1 MHKKKNQRSI
11 FRFLKN
17 FFKTLII
24 LILLVGS
31 MGVGAVVG
39 GGLFGLNLFTQ
50 YQKTTPE
57 LNLAKLD
64 NPTPSKI
71 YDTKG
76 NLIAEIGEEN
86 RKEVKIKDVPQDF
99 LNALIATEDSRFYEH
114 HGFDFIRTVKAA
126 LVNLKSGFG
135 SQGGSTLT
143 QQLIKL
149 TFLDPNEDS
158 LKRKTHEVTLAWEL
172 ENMFSKEEILEL
184 YVNKIYMGDGVY
196 GIQTASNHFFGKD
209 LKDLTVPQLA
219 LLAGIPNAPNDY
231 NPYDAPDLAK
241 QRRDIVLYRML
252 VTKNITQK
260 EYDKYV
266 ATPITEGLRP
276 SEEAR
281 KSTMNHV
288 PKEYQLYV
296 DQAIKEVKKNLKQ
309 DPFRDGLIIT
319 IALDEDL
326 QKFAN
331 DFTMTNKYINY
342 PNEEMLINFTIIE
355 NKTGRVIA
363 SGSGNRQTEIV
374 PDGFNYTTQ
383 AMKQAGSTMKPIL
396 SYAPALEYLN
406 MTKDSRIVD
415 EPYKYSDGTPVYN
428 WDMGYKG
435 SISMSQALASS
446 RNIPALKLLKQVG
459 FDKGYNFA
467 NKLGMNFTEDEYV
480 ESGPLGAVSNSNP
493 YKMASAYSAFA
504 RNGNYVEGHTVTKVT
519 DAFGKVLYT
528 EPQGTQV
535 MKEST
540 AKQITSMLQEVVD
553 KPYGTIYGQ
562 LDKKGNQVAV
572 KTGTSNYSSDEANSA
587 YNLVPDSWVVGY
599 TKDYTIAVWQGYDER
614 AKGLGYGTESQMAI
628 KAFEIILNQL
638 GVQNTK
644 FE

>member
-1 MHKKKNQRSI
+1 MDKKQHLAIRIFKNILKSI
-11 FRFLKN
+11 GIF
-17 FFKTLII
+17 I
-24 LILLVGS
+24 LVICAIGF
-31 MGVGAVVG
+31 GVGVG

-71 YDTKG
+71 YDSSG
-76 NLIAEIGEEN
+76 NLLAEIGEEN
-86 RKEVKIKDVPQDF
+86 REEVKIKDVPQDF
-99 LNALIATEDSRFYEH
+99 LNALISTEDSRFYEH
-114 HGFDFIRTVKAA
+114 HGFDYIRTVKAA

-172 ENMFSKEEILEL
+172 EDMFSKEEILEL

-219 LLAGIPNAPNDY
+219 LLAGIPNAPTDY
-231 NPYDAPDLAK
+231 NPYDAPELAK

-252 VTKNITQK
+252 ATENISQK
-260 EYDKYV
+260 EYDEYV
-266 ATPITEGLRP
+266 ATPVTEGLRP
-276 SEEAR
+276 AEEAR

-309 DPFRDGLIIT
+309 DPFRDGLVIT
-319 IALDEDL
+319 IALDKDL
-326 QKFAN
+326 QDFAN
-331 DFTMTNKYINY
+331 KFTMTNDYINY
-342 PNEEMLINFTIIE
+342 PNEEMMINFTVIQ
-355 NKTGRVIA
+355 NDTGRVIA

-383 AMKQAGSTMKPIL
+383 SMKQAGSTMKPIL
-396 SYAPALEYLN
+396 SYAPALEYLDV
-406 MTKDSRIVD
+406 TKDSKIVD
-415 EPYKYSDGTPVYN
+415 EPYKYADGTPVYN
-428 WDMGYKG
+428 WDMQYKG
-435 SISMSQALASS
+435 SISLSQALASS

-459 FDKGYNFA
+459 YDKGYGFA
-467 NKLGMNFTEDEYV
+467 NNLGMGFGKDEYV
-480 ESGPLGAVSNSNP
+480 ESGPLGSVSNSNP

-504 RNGNYVEGHTVTKVT
+504 RNGNYVEGHTVIKVT
-519 DAFGKVLYT
+519 DSFGKLLYS
-528 EPQGTQV
+528 EPQGKQV

-553 KPYGTIYGQ
+553 KEYGTIYKQ
-562 LDKKGNQVAV
+562 LDKKGNQVAI
-572 KTGTSNYSSDEANSA
+572 KTGTTNYSKNEANFG
-587 YNLVPDSWVVGY
+587 YNLVPDSWAVGY

-614 AKGLGYGTESQMAI
+614 AKGLGYGTESKLAVQ
-628 KAFEIILNQL
+628 AFEIILNQL
-638 GVQNTK
+638 GVENTK
-644 FE
+644 F

>member
-1 MHKKKNQRSI
+1 MDKKQHLAIRIFKNILKTIGI
-11 FRFLKN
+11 F
-17 FFKTLII
+17 I
-24 LILLVGS
+24 LVIFAIGF
-31 MGVGAVVG
+31 GVGVG

-71 YDTKG
+71 YDSSG
-76 NLIAEIGEEN
+76 NLLAEIGEEN
-86 RKEVKIKDVPQDF
+86 REEVKIKDVPQDF
-99 LNALIATEDSRFYEH
+99 LNALISTEDSRFYEH
-114 HGFDFIRTVKAA
+114 HGFDYIRTVKAA

-172 ENMFSKEEILEL
+172 EDMFSKEEILEL

-219 LLAGIPNAPNDY
+219 LLAGIPNAPTDY
-231 NPYDAPDLAK
+231 NPYDAPELAK

-252 VTKNITQK
+252 ATENISQK
-260 EYDKYV
+260 EYDEYV
-266 ATPITEGLRP
+266 ATPVTEGLRP
-276 SEEAR
+276 AEEAR

-309 DPFRDGLIIT
+309 DPFRDGLVIT
-319 IALDEDL
+319 IALDKDL
-326 QKFAN
+326 QDFAN
-331 DFTMTNKYINY
+331 KFTMTNDYINY
-342 PNEEMLINFTIIE
+342 PNEEMMINFTVIQ
-355 NKTGRVIA
+355 NDTGRVIA

-383 AMKQAGSTMKPIL
+383 SMKQAGSTMKPIL
-396 SYAPALEYLN
+396 SYAPALEYLDV
-406 MTKDSRIVD
+406 TKDSKIVD
-415 EPYKYSDGTPVYN
+415 EPYKYADGTPVYN
-428 WDMGYKG
+428 WDMQYKG
-435 SISMSQALASS
+435 SISLSQALASS

-459 FDKGYNFA
+459 YDKGYGFA
-467 NKLGMNFTEDEYV
+467 NNLGMGFSKDEYV
-480 ESGPLGAVSNSNP
+480 ESGPLGSVSNSNP

-504 RNGNYVEGHTVTKVT
+504 RNGNYVEGHTVIKVT
-519 DAFGKVLYT
+519 DSFGKLLYS
-528 EPQGTQV
+528 EPQGKQV

-553 KPYGTIYGQ
+553 KEYGTIYKQ
-562 LDKKGNQVAV
+562 LDKKGNQVAI
-572 KTGTSNYSSDEANSA
+572 KTGTTNYSKNEANFG
-587 YNLVPDSWVVGY
+587 YNLVPDSWAVGY

-614 AKGLGYGTESQMAI
+614 AKGLGYGTESKLAVQ
-628 KAFEIILNQL
+628 AFEIILNQL
-638 GVQNTK
+638 GVENTK
-644 FE
+644 F

>member
-1 MHKKKNQRSI
+1 MDKKQHLAIRIFKNILKSI
-11 FRFLKN
+11 GIF
-17 FFKTLII
+17 I
-24 LILLVGS
+24 LVIFAIGF
-31 MGVGAVVG
+31 GVGVG

-71 YDTKG
+71 YDSSG
-76 NLIAEIGEEN
+76 NLLAEIGEEN
-86 RKEVKIKDVPQDF
+86 REEVKIKDVPQDF
-99 LNALIATEDSRFYEH
+99 LNALISTEDSRFYEH
-114 HGFDFIRTVKAA
+114 HGFDYIRTVKAA

-172 ENMFSKEEILEL
+172 EDMFSKEEILEL

-219 LLAGIPNAPNDY
+219 LLAGIPNAPTDY
-231 NPYDAPDLAK
+231 NPYDAPELAK

-252 VTKNITQK
+252 ATENISQK
-260 EYDKYV
+260 EYDEYV
-266 ATPITEGLRP
+266 ATPVTEGLRP
-276 SEEAR
+276 AEEAR

-309 DPFRDGLIIT
+309 DPFRDGLVIT
-319 IALDEDL
+319 IALDKDL
-326 QKFAN
+326 QDFAN
-331 DFTMTNKYINY
+331 KFTMTNDYINY
-342 PNEEMLINFTIIE
+342 PNEEMMINFTVIQ
-355 NKTGRVIA
+355 NDTGRVIA

-383 AMKQAGSTMKPIL
+383 SMKQAGSTMKPIL
-396 SYAPALEYLN
+396 SYAPALEYLDV
-406 MTKDSRIVD
+406 TKDSKIVD

-428 WDMGYKG
+428 WDMQYKG
-435 SISMSQALASS
+435 SISLSQALASS

-459 FDKGYNFA
+459 YDKGYGFA
-467 NKLGMNFTEDEYV
+467 NNLGMGFSKDEYV
-480 ESGPLGAVSNSNP
+480 ESGPLGSVSNSNP

-504 RNGNYVEGHTVTKVT
+504 RNGNYVEGHTVIKVT
-519 DAFGKVLYT
+519 DSFGKLLYS
-528 EPQGTQV
+528 EPQGKQV

-553 KPYGTIYGQ
+553 KEYGTIYKQ
-562 LDKKGNQVAV
+562 LDKKGNQVAI
-572 KTGTSNYSSDEANSA
+572 KTGTTNYSKNEANFG
-587 YNLVPDSWVVGY
+587 YNLVPDSWAVGY
-599 TKDYTIAVWQGYDER
+599 TKDYTIAVWQGYNER
-614 AKGLGYGTESQMAI
+614 TKGLGYGTESKLAVQG
-628 KAFEIILNQL
+628 FEIILNQL
-638 GVQNTK
+638 GVKDTK
-644 FE
+644 F

>member
-1 MHKKKNQRSI
+1 MDKKQHLAIRIFKNILKSI
-11 FRFLKN
+11 GIF
-17 FFKTLII
+17 I
-24 LILLVGS
+24 LVICAIGF
-31 MGVGAVVG
+31 GVGVG

-71 YDTKG
+71 YDSSG
-76 NLIAEIGEEN
+76 NLLAEIGEEN
-86 RKEVKIKDVPQDF
+86 REEVKIKDVPQDF
-99 LNALIATEDSRFYEH
+99 LNALISTEDSRFYEH
-114 HGFDFIRTVKAA
+114 HGFDYIRTVKAA

-172 ENMFSKEEILEL
+172 EDMFSKEEILEL

-219 LLAGIPNAPNDY
+219 LLAGIPNAPTDY
-231 NPYDAPDLAK
+231 NPYDAPELAK

-252 VTKNITQK
+252 ATENISQK
-260 EYDKYV
+260 EYDEYV

-276 SEEAR
+276 AEEAR

-309 DPFRDGLIIT
+309 DPFRDGLVIT
-319 IALDEDL
+319 IALDKDL
-326 QKFAN
+326 QDFAN
-331 DFTMTNKYINY
+331 KFTMTNDYINY
-342 PNEEMLINFTIIE
+342 PNEEMMINFTVIQ
-355 NKTGRVIA
+355 NDTGRVIA

-383 AMKQAGSTMKPIL
+383 SMKQAGSTMKPIL
-396 SYAPALEYLN
+396 SYAPALEYLDV
-406 MTKDSRIVD
+406 TKDSKIVD

-428 WDMGYKG
+428 WDMQYKG
-435 SISMSQALASS
+435 SISLSQALASS

-459 FDKGYNFA
+459 YDKGYGFA
-467 NKLGMNFTEDEYV
+467 NSLGMGFSKDEYV
-480 ESGPLGAVSNSNP
+480 ESGPLGSVSNSNP

-504 RNGNYVEGHTVTKVT
+504 RNGNYVEGHTVIKVT
-519 DAFGKVLYT
+519 DSFGKLLYS
-528 EPQGTQV
+528 EPQGKQV

-553 KPYGTIYGQ
+553 KEYGTIYKQ
-562 LDKKGNQVAV
+562 LDKKGNQVAI
-572 KTGTSNYSSDEANSA
+572 KTGTTNYSKNEANFG
-587 YNLVPDSWVVGY
+587 YNLVPDSWAVGY
-599 TKDYTIAVWQGYDER
+599 TKDYTIAVWQGYNER
-614 AKGLGYGTESQMAI
+614 TKGLGYGTESKLAVQG
-628 KAFEIILNQL
+628 FEIILNQL
-638 GVQNTK
+638 GVKDTK
-644 FE
+644 F

>member
-1 MHKKKNQRSI
+1 MDKKQHLAIRIFKNILKTIGIFILVIFSI
-11 FRFLKN
+11 GF
-17 FFKTLII
+17 
-24 LILLVGS
+24 
-31 MGVGAVVG
+31 GVGVG

-71 YDTKG
+71 YDSSG
-76 NLIAEIGEEN
+76 NLLAEIGEEN
-86 RKEVKIKDVPQDF
+86 REEVKIKDVPQDF
-99 LNALIATEDSRFYEH
+99 LNALISTEDSRFYEH
-114 HGFDFIRTVKAA
+114 HGFDYIRTVKAA

-172 ENMFSKEEILEL
+172 EDMFSKEEILEL

-219 LLAGIPNAPNDY
+219 LLAGIPNAPTDY

-252 VTKNITQK
+252 ATENITQK
-260 EYDKYV
+260 EYDEYV

-276 SEEAR
+276 AEEAR

-319 IALDEDL
+319 IALDKDM
-326 QKFAN
+326 QDFAN
-331 DFTMTNKYINY
+331 KFTMTNDYINY
-342 PNEEMLINFTIIE
+342 PNEEMMINFTVIQ
-355 NKTGRVIA
+355 NDTGRVIA

-383 AMKQAGSTMKPIL
+383 SMKQAGSTMKPIL
-396 SYAPALEYLN
+396 SYAPALEYLDV
-406 MTKDSRIVD
+406 TKDSKIVD
-415 EPYKYSDGTPVYN
+415 EPYKYADGTPVYN
-428 WDMGYKG
+428 WDMQYKG
-435 SISMSQALASS
+435 SISLSQALASS

-459 FDKGYNFA
+459 FDKGYGFA
-467 NKLGMNFTEDEYV
+467 NNLGMDFKKDEYV

-504 RNGNYVEGHTVTKVT
+504 RNGNYVEGHTVIKVT
-519 DAFGKVLYT
+519 DSFGKLLYS
-528 EPQGTQV
+528 EPQGKQV

-553 KPYGTIYGQ
+553 KEYGTIYKQ
-562 LDKKGNQVAV
+562 LDKKGNQVAI
-572 KTGTSNYSSDEANSA
+572 KTGTTNYSKNEANFG
-587 YNLVPDSWVVGY
+587 YNLVPDSWAVGY
-599 TKDYTIAVWQGYDER
+599 TKDYTIAVWQGYNER
-614 AKGLGYGTESQMAI
+614 TKGLGYGTESKLAVQG
-628 KAFEIILNQL
+628 FEIILNQL
-638 GVQNTK
+638 GVKDTK
-644 FE
+644 F

>member
-1 MHKKKNQRSI
+1 MDKKQHLAIRIFKNILKTIGI
-11 FRFLKN
+11 F
-17 FFKTLII
+17 I
-24 LILLVGS
+24 LVIFAIGF
-31 MGVGAVVG
+31 GVGVG

-71 YDTKG
+71 YDSSG
-76 NLIAEIGEEN
+76 NLLAEIGEEN
-86 RKEVKIKDVPQDF
+86 REEVKIKDVPQDF
-99 LNALIATEDSRFYEH
+99 LNALISTEDSRFYEH
-114 HGFDFIRTVKAA
+114 HGFDYIRTVKAA

-172 ENMFSKEEILEL
+172 EDMFSKEEILEL

-219 LLAGIPNAPNDY
+219 LLAGIPNAPTDY

-252 VTKNITQK
+252 ATENITQK
-260 EYDKYV
+260 EYDEYV

-276 SEEAR
+276 AEEAR

-309 DPFRDGLIIT
+309 DPFRDGLVIT
-319 IALDEDL
+319 IALDKDL
-326 QKFAN
+326 QDFAN
-331 DFTMTNKYINY
+331 KFTMTNDYINY
-342 PNEEMLINFTIIE
+342 PNEEMMINFTVIQ
-355 NKTGRVIA
+355 NDTGRVIA
-363 SGSGNRQTEIV
+363 SGSGNRQTKIV

-383 AMKQAGSTMKPIL
+383 SMKQAGSTMKPIL
-396 SYAPALEYLN
+396 SYAPALEYLDV
-406 MTKDSRIVD
+406 TKDSKIVD

-428 WDMGYKG
+428 WDMQYKG
-435 SISMSQALASS
+435 SISLSQALASS

-459 FDKGYNFA
+459 YDKGYGFA
-467 NKLGMNFTEDEYV
+467 NSLGMGFSKDEYV
-480 ESGPLGAVSNSNP
+480 ESGPLGSVSNSNP

-504 RNGNYVEGHTVTKVT
+504 RNGNYVEGHTVIKVT
-519 DAFGKVLYT
+519 DSFGKLLYS
-528 EPQGTQV
+528 EPQGKQV

-553 KPYGTIYGQ
+553 KEYGTIYNQ
-562 LDKKGNQVAV
+562 LDKKGNQVAI
-572 KTGTSNYSSDEANSA
+572 KTGTTNYSKNEANFG
-587 YNLVPDSWVVGY
+587 YNLVPDSWAVGY
-599 TKDYTIAVWQGYDER
+599 TKDYTIAVWQGYNER
-614 AKGLGYGTESQMAI
+614 TKGLGYGTESKLAVQG
-628 KAFEIILNQL
+628 FEIILNQL
-638 GVQNTK
+638 GVKDTK
-644 FE
+644 F

>member
-1 MHKKKNQRSI
+1 MDKKQHLAIRIFKNILKSI
-11 FRFLKN
+11 GIF
-17 FFKTLII
+17 I
-24 LILLVGS
+24 LVIFAIGF
-31 MGVGAVVG
+31 GVGVG

-71 YDTKG
+71 YDSSG
-76 NLIAEIGEEN
+76 NLLAEIGEEN
-86 RKEVKIKDVPQDF
+86 REEVKIKDVPQDF
-99 LNALIATEDSRFYEH
+99 LNALISTEDSRFYEH
-114 HGFDFIRTVKAA
+114 HGFDYIRTVKAA

-172 ENMFSKEEILEL
+172 EDMFSKEEILEL

-219 LLAGIPNAPNDY
+219 LLAGIPNAPTDY
-231 NPYDAPDLAK
+231 NPYDAPELAK

-252 VTKNITQK
+252 ATENISQK
-260 EYDKYV
+260 EYDEYV

-276 SEEAR
+276 AEEAR

-309 DPFRDGLIIT
+309 DPFRDGLVIT
-319 IALDEDL
+319 IALDKDL
-326 QKFAN
+326 QDFAN
-331 DFTMTNKYINY
+331 KFTMTNDYINY
-342 PNEEMLINFTIIE
+342 PNEEMMINFTVIQ
-355 NKTGRVIA
+355 NDTGRVIA

-383 AMKQAGSTMKPIL
+383 SMKQAGSTMKPIL
-396 SYAPALEYLN
+396 SYAPALEYLDV
-406 MTKDSRIVD
+406 TKDSKIVD

-428 WDMGYKG
+428 WDMQYKG
-435 SISMSQALASS
+435 SISLSQALASS

-459 FDKGYNFA
+459 YDKGYGFA
-467 NKLGMNFTEDEYV
+467 NNLGMGFSKDEYV
-480 ESGPLGAVSNSNP
+480 ESGPLGSVSNSNP

-504 RNGNYVEGHTVTKVT
+504 RNGNYVEGHTVIKVT
-519 DAFGKVLYT
+519 DSFGKLLYS
-528 EPQGTQV
+528 EPQGKQV

-553 KPYGTIYGQ
+553 KEYGTIYNQ
-562 LDKKGNQVAV
+562 LDKKGNQVAI
-572 KTGTSNYSSDEANSA
+572 KTGTTNYSKNEANFG
-587 YNLVPDSWVVGY
+587 YNLVPDSWAVGY
-599 TKDYTIAVWQGYDER
+599 TKDYTIAVWQGYNER
-614 AKGLGYGTESQMAI
+614 TKGLGYGTESKLAVQG
-628 KAFEIILNQL
+628 FEIILNQL
-638 GVQNTK
+638 GVKDTK
-644 FE
+644 F

>member
-1 MHKKKNQRSI
+1 MDKKQHLAIRIFKNILKSI
-11 FRFLKN
+11 GIF
-17 FFKTLII
+17 I
-24 LILLVGS
+24 LVIFAIGF
-31 MGVGAVVG
+31 GVGVG

-71 YDTKG
+71 YDSSG
-76 NLIAEIGEEN
+76 NLLAEIGEEN
-86 RKEVKIKDVPQDF
+86 REEVKIKDVPQDF
-99 LNALIATEDSRFYEH
+99 LNALISTEDSRFYEH
-114 HGFDFIRTVKAA
+114 HGFDYIRTVKAA

-172 ENMFSKEEILEL
+172 EDMFSKEEILEL

-219 LLAGIPNAPNDY
+219 LLAGIPNAPTDY
-231 NPYDAPDLAK
+231 NPYDAPELAK

-252 VTKNITQK
+252 ATENISQK
-260 EYDKYV
+260 EYDEYV

-276 SEEAR
+276 AEEAR

-309 DPFRDGLIIT
+309 DPFRDGLVIT
-319 IALDEDL
+319 IALDKDL
-326 QKFAN
+326 QDFAN
-331 DFTMTNKYINY
+331 KFTMTNDYINY
-342 PNEEMLINFTIIE
+342 PNEDMMINFTVIQ
-355 NKTGRVIA
+355 NDTGRVIA
-363 SGSGNRQTEIV
+363 SGSGNRKTEIV

-383 AMKQAGSTMKPIL
+383 AQKQAGSTMKPIL
-396 SYAPALEYLN
+396 SYAPALEYLDV
-406 MTKDSRIVD
+406 TKDSKIVD

-428 WDMGYKG
+428 WDMQYKG
-435 SISMSQALASS
+435 SISLSQALASS

-459 FDKGYNFA
+459 YDKGYGFA
-467 NKLGMNFTEDEYV
+467 NKLGMGFSKDEYV
-480 ESGPLGAVSNSNP
+480 ESGPLGSVSNSNP

-504 RNGNYVEGHTVTKVT
+504 RNGNYVEGHTVIKVT
-519 DAFGKVLYT
+519 DSFGKLLYS
-528 EPQGTQV
+528 EPQGKQV

-553 KPYGTIYGQ
+553 KEYGTIYNQ
-562 LDKKGNQVAV
+562 LDKKGNQVAI
-572 KTGTSNYSSDEANSA
+572 KTGTTNYSKNEANFG
-587 YNLVPDSWVVGY
+587 YNLVPDSWAVGY
-599 TKDYTIAVWQGYDER
+599 TKDYTIAVWQGYNER
-614 AKGLGYGTESQMAI
+614 TKGLGYGTESKLAVQG
-628 KAFEIILNQL
+628 FEIILNQL
-638 GVQNTK
+638 GVKDTK
-644 FE
+644 F

>member
-1 MHKKKNQRSI
+1 MDKKQHLAIRIFKNILKSI
-11 FRFLKN
+11 GIF
-17 FFKTLII
+17 I
-24 LILLVGS
+24 LVIFAVGF
-31 MGVGAVVG
+31 GVGVG

-71 YDTKG
+71 YDSSG
-76 NLIAEIGEEN
+76 NLLAEIGEEN
-86 RKEVKIKDVPQDF
+86 REEVKIKDVPQDF
-99 LNALIATEDSRFYEH
+99 LNALISTEDSRFYEH
-114 HGFDFIRTVKAA
+114 HGFDYIRTVKAA

-172 ENMFSKEEILEL
+172 EDMFSKEEILEL

-219 LLAGIPNAPNDY
+219 LLAGIPNAPTDY
-231 NPYDAPDLAK
+231 NPYDAPELAK

-252 VTKNITQK
+252 ATENISQK
-260 EYDKYV
+260 EYDEYV

-276 SEEAR
+276 AEEAR

-309 DPFRDGLIIT
+309 DPFRDGLVIT
-319 IALDEDL
+319 IALDKDL
-326 QKFAN
+326 QDFAN
-331 DFTMTNKYINY
+331 KFTMTNEYINY
-342 PNEEMLINFTIIE
+342 PNEEMMINFTVIQ
-355 NKTGRVIA
+355 NDTGRVIA

-383 AMKQAGSTMKPIL
+383 SMKQAGSTMKPIL
-396 SYAPALEYLN
+396 SYAPALEYLDV
-406 MTKDSRIVD
+406 TKDSKIVD

-428 WDMGYKG
+428 WDMQYKG
-435 SISMSQALASS
+435 SISLSQALASS

-459 FDKGYNFA
+459 YDKGYGFA
-467 NKLGMNFTEDEYV
+467 NSLGMGFSKDEYV
-480 ESGPLGAVSNSNP
+480 ESGPLGSVSNSNP

-504 RNGNYVEGHTVTKVT
+504 RNGNYVEGHTVIKVT
-519 DAFGKVLYT
+519 DSFGKLLYS
-528 EPQGTQV
+528 EPQGKQV

-553 KPYGTIYGQ
+553 KEYGTIYNQ
-562 LDKKGNQVAV
+562 LDKKGNQVAI
-572 KTGTSNYSSDEANSA
+572 KTGTTNYSKNEANFG
-587 YNLVPDSWVVGY
+587 YNLVPDSWAVGY
-599 TKDYTIAVWQGYDER
+599 TKDYTIAVWQGYNER
-614 AKGLGYGTESQMAI
+614 TKGLGYGTESKLAVQG
-628 KAFEIILNQL
+628 FEIILNQL
-638 GVQNTK
+638 GVKDTK
-644 FE
+644 F

>member
-1 MHKKKNQRSI
+1 MDKKQHLAIRIFKNILKSI
-11 FRFLKN
+11 GIF
-17 FFKTLII
+17 I
-24 LILLVGS
+24 LVIFAIGF
-31 MGVGAVVG
+31 GVGVG

-71 YDTKG
+71 YDSSG
-76 NLIAEIGEEN
+76 NLLAEIGEEN
-86 RKEVKIKDVPQDF
+86 REEVKIKDVPQDF
-99 LNALIATEDSRFYEH
+99 LNALISTEDSRFYEH
-114 HGFDFIRTVKAA
+114 HGFDYIRTVKAA

-172 ENMFSKEEILEL
+172 EDMFSKEEILEL

-219 LLAGIPNAPNDY
+219 LLAGIPNAPTDY
-231 NPYDAPDLAK
+231 NPYDAPELAK

-252 VTKNITQK
+252 ATENISQK
-260 EYDKYV
+260 EYDEYV

-276 SEEAR
+276 AEEAR

-309 DPFRDGLIIT
+309 DPFRDGLVIT
-319 IALDEDL
+319 IALDKDL
-326 QKFAN
+326 QDFAN
-331 DFTMTNKYINY
+331 KFTMTNDYINY
-342 PNEEMLINFTIIE
+342 PNEEMMINFTVIQ
-355 NKTGRVIA
+355 NDTGRVIA

-383 AMKQAGSTMKPIL
+383 SMKQAGSTMKPIL
-396 SYAPALEYLN
+396 SYAPALEYLDV
-406 MTKDSRIVD
+406 TKDSKIVD

-428 WDMGYKG
+428 WDMQYKG
-435 SISMSQALASS
+435 SISLSQALASS

-459 FDKGYNFA
+459 YDKGYGFA
-467 NKLGMNFTEDEYV
+467 NSLGMGFSKDEYV
-480 ESGPLGAVSNSNP
+480 ESGPLGSVSNSNP

-504 RNGNYVEGHTVTKVT
+504 RNGNYVEGHTVIKVT
-519 DAFGKVLYT
+519 DSFGKLLYS
-528 EPQGTQV
+528 EPQGKQV

-553 KPYGTIYGQ
+553 KEYGTIYNQ
-562 LDKKGNQVAV
+562 LDKKGNQVAI
-572 KTGTSNYSSDEANSA
+572 KTGTTNYSKNEANFG
-587 YNLVPDSWVVGY
+587 YNLVPDSWAVGY
-599 TKDYTIAVWQGYDER
+599 TKDYTIAVWQGYNER
-614 AKGLGYGTESQMAI
+614 TKGLGYGTESKLAVQG
-628 KAFEIILNQL
+628 FEIILNQL
-638 GVQNTK
+638 GVKDTK
-644 FE
+644 F

>member
-1 MHKKKNQRSI
+1 MDKKQHLAIRIFKNILKSI
-11 FRFLKN
+11 GIF
-17 FFKTLII
+17 I
-24 LILLVGS
+24 LVIFAIGF
-31 MGVGAVVG
+31 GVGVG

-71 YDTKG
+71 YDSSG
-76 NLIAEIGEEN
+76 NLLAEIGEEN
-86 RKEVKIKDVPQDF
+86 REEVKIKDVPQDF
-99 LNALIATEDSRFYEH
+99 LNALISTEDSRFYEH
-114 HGFDFIRTVKAA
+114 HGFDYIRTVKAA

-172 ENMFSKEEILEL
+172 EDMFSKEEILEL

-219 LLAGIPNAPNDY
+219 LLAGIPNAPTDY
-231 NPYDAPDLAK
+231 NPYDAPELAK

-252 VTKNITQK
+252 ATENISQK
-260 EYDKYV
+260 EYDEYV

-276 SEEAR
+276 AEEAR

-309 DPFRDGLIIT
+309 DPFRDGLVIT
-319 IALDEDL
+319 IALDKDL
-326 QKFAN
+326 QDFAN
-331 DFTMTNKYINY
+331 KFTMTNDYINY
-342 PNEEMLINFTIIE
+342 PNEEMMINFTVIQ
-355 NKTGRVIA
+355 NDTGRVIA
-363 SGSGNRQTEIV
+363 SGSGNRQTKIV

-383 AMKQAGSTMKPIL
+383 SMKQAGSTMKPIL
-396 SYAPALEYLN
+396 SYAPALEYLDV
-406 MTKDSRIVD
+406 TKDSKIVD

-428 WDMGYKG
+428 WDMQYKG
-435 SISMSQALASS
+435 SISLSQALASS

-459 FDKGYNFA
+459 YDKGYGFA
-467 NKLGMNFTEDEYV
+467 NSLGMGFSKDEYV
-480 ESGPLGAVSNSNP
+480 ESGPLGSVSNSNP

-504 RNGNYVEGHTVTKVT
+504 RNGNYVEGHTVIKVT
-519 DAFGKVLYT
+519 DSFGKLLYS
-528 EPQGTQV
+528 EPQGKQV

-553 KPYGTIYGQ
+553 KEYGTIYNQ
-562 LDKKGNQVAV
+562 LDKKGNQVAI
-572 KTGTSNYSSDEANSA
+572 KTGTTNYSKNEANFG
-587 YNLVPDSWVVGY
+587 YNLVPDSWAVGY
-599 TKDYTIAVWQGYDER
+599 TKDYTIAVWQGYNER
-614 AKGLGYGTESQMAI
+614 TKGLGYGTESKLAVQG
-628 KAFEIILNQL
+628 FEIILNQL
-638 GVQNTK
+638 GVKDTK
-644 FE
+644 F

>member
-1 MHKKKNQRSI
+1 MDKKQHLAIRIFKNILKSI
-11 FRFLKN
+11 GIF
-17 FFKTLII
+17 I
-24 LILLVGS
+24 LVICAIGF
-31 MGVGAVVG
+31 GVGVG

-71 YDTKG
+71 YDSSG
-76 NLIAEIGEEN
+76 NLLAEIGEEN
-86 RKEVKIKDVPQDF
+86 REEVKIKDVPQDF
-99 LNALIATEDSRFYEH
+99 LNALISTEDSRFYEH
-114 HGFDFIRTVKAA
+114 HGFDYIRTVKAA

-172 ENMFSKEEILEL
+172 EDMFSKEEILEL

-219 LLAGIPNAPNDY
+219 LLAGIPNAPTDY
-231 NPYDAPDLAK
+231 NPYDAPELAK

-252 VTKNITQK
+252 ATENISQK
-260 EYDKYV
+260 EYDEYV
-266 ATPITEGLRP
+266 ATPVTEGLRP
-276 SEEAR
+276 AEEAR

-309 DPFRDGLIIT
+309 DPFRDGLVIT
-319 IALDEDL
+319 IALDKDL
-326 QKFAN
+326 QDFAN
-331 DFTMTNKYINY
+331 KFTMTNDYINY
-342 PNEEMLINFTIIE
+342 PNEEMMINFTVIQ
-355 NKTGRVIA
+355 NDTGRVIA

-383 AMKQAGSTMKPIL
+383 SMKQAGSTMKPIL
-396 SYAPALEYLN
+396 SYAPALEYLDV
-406 MTKDSRIVD
+406 TKDSKIVD
-415 EPYKYSDGTPVYN
+415 EPYKYADGTPVYN
-428 WDMGYKG
+428 WDMQYKG
-435 SISMSQALASS
+435 SISLSQALASS

-459 FDKGYNFA
+459 YDKGYGFA
-467 NKLGMNFTEDEYV
+467 NNLGMGFSKDEYV
-480 ESGPLGAVSNSNP
+480 ESGPLGSVSNSNP

-504 RNGNYVEGHTVTKVT
+504 RNGNYVEGHTVIKVT
-519 DAFGKVLYT
+519 DSFGKLLYS
-528 EPQGTQV
+528 EPQGKQV

-553 KPYGTIYGQ
+553 KEYGTIYKQ
-562 LDKKGNQVAV
+562 LDKKGNQVAI
-572 KTGTSNYSSDEANSA
+572 KTGTTNYSKNEANFG
-587 YNLVPDSWVVGY
+587 YNLVPDSWAVGY

-614 AKGLGYGTESQMAI
+614 AKGLGYGTESKLAVQ
-628 KAFEIILNQL
+628 AFEIILNQL
-638 GVQNTK
+638 GVENTK
-644 FE
+644 F

>member
-1 MHKKKNQRSI
+1 MDKKQHLAIRIFKNILKSI
-11 FRFLKN
+11 GIF
-17 FFKTLII
+17 I
-24 LILLVGS
+24 LVIFAIGF
-31 MGVGAVVG
+31 GVGVG

-71 YDTKG
+71 YDSSG
-76 NLIAEIGEEN
+76 NLLAEIGEEN
-86 RKEVKIKDVPQDF
+86 REEVKIKDVPQDF
-99 LNALIATEDSRFYEH
+99 LNALISTEDSRFYEH
-114 HGFDFIRTVKAA
+114 HGFDYIRTVKAA

-172 ENMFSKEEILEL
+172 EDMFSKEEILEL

-219 LLAGIPNAPNDY
+219 LLAGIPNAPTDY
-231 NPYDAPDLAK
+231 NPYDAPELAK

-252 VTKNITQK
+252 ATENISQK
-260 EYDKYV
+260 EYDEYV
-266 ATPITEGLRP
+266 ATPVTEGLRP
-276 SEEAR
+276 AEEAR

-309 DPFRDGLIIT
+309 DPFRDGLVIT
-319 IALDEDL
+319 IALDKDL
-326 QKFAN
+326 QDFAN
-331 DFTMTNKYINY
+331 KFTMTNEYINY
-342 PNEEMLINFTIIE
+342 PNEDMMINFTVIQ
-355 NKTGRVIA
+355 NDTGRVIA
-363 SGSGNRQTEIV
+363 SGSGNRQTKIV

-383 AMKQAGSTMKPIL
+383 AQKQAGSTMKPIL
-396 SYAPALEYLN
+396 SYAPALEYLDV
-406 MTKDSRIVD
+406 TKDSKIVD

-428 WDMGYKG
+428 WDMQYKG
-435 SISMSQALASS
+435 SISLSQALASS

-459 FDKGYNFA
+459 YDKGYGFA
-467 NKLGMNFTEDEYV
+467 NSLGMGFSKDEYV
-480 ESGPLGAVSNSNP
+480 ESGPLGSVSNSNP

-504 RNGNYVEGHTVTKVT
+504 RNGNYVEGHTVIKVT
-519 DAFGKVLYT
+519 DSFGKLLYS
-528 EPQGTQV
+528 EPQGKQV

-553 KPYGTIYGQ
+553 KEYGTIYNQ
-562 LDKKGNQVAV
+562 LDKKGNQVAI
-572 KTGTSNYSSDEANSA
+572 KTGTTNYSKNEANFG
-587 YNLVPDSWVVGY
+587 YNLVPDSWAVGY
-599 TKDYTIAVWQGYDER
+599 TKDYTIAVWQGYNER
-614 AKGLGYGTESQMAI
+614 TKGLGYGTESKLAVQG
-628 KAFEIILNQL
+628 FEIILNQL
-638 GVQNTK
+638 GVKDTK
-644 FE
+644 F

>member
-1 MHKKKNQRSI
+1 MDKKQHLAIRIFKNILKSI
-11 FRFLKN
+11 GIF
-17 FFKTLII
+17 I
-24 LILLVGS
+24 LVIFAVGF
-31 MGVGAVVG
+31 GVGVG

-71 YDTKG
+71 YDSSG
-76 NLIAEIGEEN
+76 NLLAEIGEEN
-86 RKEVKIKDVPQDF
+86 REEVKIKDVPQDF
-99 LNALIATEDSRFYEH
+99 LNALISTEDSRFYEH
-114 HGFDFIRTVKAA
+114 HGFDYIRTVKAA

-172 ENMFSKEEILEL
+172 EDMFSKEEILEL

-219 LLAGIPNAPNDY
+219 LLAGIPNAPTDY
-231 NPYDAPDLAK
+231 NPYDAPELAK

-252 VTKNITQK
+252 ATENISQK
-260 EYDKYV
+260 EYDEYV

-276 SEEAR
+276 AEEAR

-309 DPFRDGLIIT
+309 DPFRDGLVIT
-319 IALDEDL
+319 IALDKDL
-326 QKFAN
+326 QDFAN
-331 DFTMTNKYINY
+331 KFTMTNDYINY
-342 PNEEMLINFTIIE
+342 PNEEMMINFTVIQ
-355 NKTGRVIA
+355 NDTGRVIA

-383 AMKQAGSTMKPIL
+383 SMKQAGSTMKPIL
-396 SYAPALEYLN
+396 SYAPALEYLDV
-406 MTKDSRIVD
+406 TKDSKIVD

-428 WDMGYKG
+428 WDMQYKG
-435 SISMSQALASS
+435 SISLSQALASS

-459 FDKGYNFA
+459 YDKGYGFA
-467 NKLGMNFTEDEYV
+467 NSLGMGFSKDEYV
-480 ESGPLGAVSNSNP
+480 ESGPLGSVSNSNP

-504 RNGNYVEGHTVTKVT
+504 RNGNYVEGHTVIKVT
-519 DAFGKVLYT
+519 DSFGKLLYS
-528 EPQGTQV
+528 EPQGKQV

-553 KPYGTIYGQ
+553 KEYGTIYNQ
-562 LDKKGNQVAV
+562 LDKKGNQVAI
-572 KTGTSNYSSDEANSA
+572 KTGTTNYSKNEANFG
-587 YNLVPDSWVVGY
+587 YNLVPDSWAVGY
-599 TKDYTIAVWQGYDER
+599 TKDYTIAVWQGYNER
-614 AKGLGYGTESQMAI
+614 TKGLGYGTESKLAVQG
-628 KAFEIILNQL
+628 FEIILNQL
-638 GVQNTK
+638 GVKDTK
-644 FE
+644 F

>member
-1 MHKKKNQRSI
+1 MDKKQHLAIRIFKNILKTIGI
-11 FRFLKN
+11 F
-17 FFKTLII
+17 I
-24 LILLVGS
+24 LVIFAIGF
-31 MGVGAVVG
+31 GVGVG

-71 YDTKG
+71 YDSSG
-76 NLIAEIGEEN
+76 NLLAEIGEEN
-86 RKEVKIKDVPQDF
+86 REEVKIKDVPQDF
-99 LNALIATEDSRFYEH
+99 LNALISTEDSRFYEH
-114 HGFDFIRTVKAA
+114 HGFDYIRTVKAA

-172 ENMFSKEEILEL
+172 EDMFSKEEILEL

-219 LLAGIPNAPNDY
+219 LLAGIPNAPTDY
-231 NPYDAPDLAK
+231 NPYDAPELAK

-252 VTKNITQK
+252 ATENISQK
-260 EYDKYV
+260 EYDEYV

-276 SEEAR
+276 AEEAR

-309 DPFRDGLIIT
+309 DPFRDGLVIT
-319 IALDEDL
+319 IALDKDL
-326 QKFAN
+326 QDFAN
-331 DFTMTNKYINY
+331 KFTMTNDYINY
-342 PNEEMLINFTIIE
+342 PNEEMMINFTVIQ
-355 NKTGRVIA
+355 NDTGRVIA

-383 AMKQAGSTMKPIL
+383 SMKQAGSTMKPIL
-396 SYAPALEYLN
+396 SYAPALEYLDV
-406 MTKDSRIVD
+406 TKDSKIVD

-428 WDMGYKG
+428 WDMQYKG
-435 SISMSQALASS
+435 SISLSQALASS

-459 FDKGYNFA
+459 YDKGYGFA
-467 NKLGMNFTEDEYV
+467 NSLGMGFSKDEYV
-480 ESGPLGAVSNSNP
+480 ESGPLGSVSNSNP

-504 RNGNYVEGHTVTKVT
+504 RNGNYVEGHTVIKVT
-519 DAFGKVLYT
+519 DSFGKLLYS
-528 EPQGTQV
+528 EPQGKQV

-553 KPYGTIYGQ
+553 KEYGTIYNQ
-562 LDKKGNQVAV
+562 LDKKGNQVAI
-572 KTGTSNYSSDEANSA
+572 KTGTTNYSKNEANFG
-587 YNLVPDSWVVGY
+587 YNLVPDSWAVGY
-599 TKDYTIAVWQGYDER
+599 TKDYTIAVWQGYNER
-614 AKGLGYGTESQMAI
+614 TKGLGYGTESKLAVQG
-628 KAFEIILNQL
+628 FEIILNQL
-638 GVQNTK
+638 GVKDTK
-644 FE
+644 F

>member
-1 MHKKKNQRSI
+1 MDKKQHLAIRIFKNILKSI
-11 FRFLKN
+11 GIF
-17 FFKTLII
+17 I
-24 LILLVGS
+24 LVIFAVGF
-31 MGVGAVVG
+31 GVGVG

-71 YDTKG
+71 YDSSG
-76 NLIAEIGEEN
+76 NLLAEIGEEN
-86 RKEVKIKDVPQDF
+86 REEVKIKDVPQDF
-99 LNALIATEDSRFYEH
+99 LNALISTEDSRFYEH
-114 HGFDFIRTVKAA
+114 HGFDYIRTVKAA

-158 LKRKTHEVTLAWEL
+158 LRRKTHEVTLAWEL
-172 ENMFSKEEILEL
+172 EDMFSKEEILEL

-219 LLAGIPNAPNDY
+219 LLAGIPNAPTDY
-231 NPYDAPDLAK
+231 NPYDAPELAK

-252 VTKNITQK
+252 ATENISQK
-260 EYDKYV
+260 EYDEYV

-276 SEEAR
+276 AEEAR

-309 DPFRDGLIIT
+309 DPFRDGLVIT
-319 IALDEDL
+319 IALDKDL
-326 QKFAN
+326 QDFAN
-331 DFTMTNKYINY
+331 KFTMTNDYINY
-342 PNEEMLINFTIIE
+342 PNEEMMINFTVIQ
-355 NKTGRVIA
+355 NDTGRVIA

-383 AMKQAGSTMKPIL
+383 SMKQAGSTMKPIL
-396 SYAPALEYLN
+396 SYAPALEYLDV
-406 MTKDSRIVD
+406 TKDSKIVD

-428 WDMGYKG
+428 WDMQYKG
-435 SISMSQALASS
+435 SISLSQALASS

-459 FDKGYNFA
+459 YDKGYGFA
-467 NKLGMNFTEDEYV
+467 NSLGMGFSKDEYV
-480 ESGPLGAVSNSNP
+480 ESGPLGSVSNSNP

-504 RNGNYVEGHTVTKVT
+504 RNGNYVEGHTVIKVT
-519 DAFGKVLYT
+519 DSFGKLLYS
-528 EPQGTQV
+528 EPQGKQV

-553 KPYGTIYGQ
+553 KEYGTIYNQ
-562 LDKKGNQVAV
+562 LDKKGNQVAI
-572 KTGTSNYSSDEANSA
+572 KTGTTNYSKNEANFG
-587 YNLVPDSWVVGY
+587 YNLVPDSWAVGY
-599 TKDYTIAVWQGYDER
+599 TKDYTIAVWQGYNER
-614 AKGLGYGTESQMAI
+614 TKGLGYGTESKLAVQG
-628 KAFEIILNQL
+628 FEIILNQL
-638 GVQNTK
+638 GVKDTK
-644 FE
+644 F

>member
-1 MHKKKNQRSI
+1 MDKKQHLAIRIFKNILKSI
-11 FRFLKN
+11 GIF
-17 FFKTLII
+17 I
-24 LILLVGS
+24 LVICAIGF
-31 MGVGAVVG
+31 GVGVG

-71 YDTKG
+71 YDSSG
-76 NLIAEIGEEN
+76 NLLAEIGEEN
-86 RKEVKIKDVPQDF
+86 REEVKIKDVPQDF
-99 LNALIATEDSRFYEH
+99 LNALISTEDSRFYEH
-114 HGFDFIRTVKAA
+114 HGFDYIRTVKAS

-172 ENMFSKEEILEL
+172 EDMFSKEEILEL

-219 LLAGIPNAPNDY
+219 LLAGIPNAPTDY
-231 NPYDAPDLAK
+231 NPYDAPELAK

-252 VTKNITQK
+252 ATENISQK
-260 EYDKYV
+260 EYDEYV
-266 ATPITEGLRP
+266 ATPVTEGLRP
-276 SEEAR
+276 AEEAR

-309 DPFRDGLIIT
+309 DPFRDGLVIT
-319 IALDEDL
+319 IALDKDL
-326 QKFAN
+326 QDFAN
-331 DFTMTNKYINY
+331 KFTMTNDYINY
-342 PNEEMLINFTIIE
+342 PNEEMMINFTVIQ
-355 NKTGRVIA
+355 NDTGRVIA

-383 AMKQAGSTMKPIL
+383 SMKQAGSTMKPIL
-396 SYAPALEYLN
+396 SYAPALEYLDV
-406 MTKDSRIVD
+406 TKDSKIVD
-415 EPYKYSDGTPVYN
+415 EPYKYADGTPVYN
-428 WDMGYKG
+428 WDMQYKG
-435 SISMSQALASS
+435 SISLSQALASS

-459 FDKGYNFA
+459 YDKGYGFA
-467 NKLGMNFTEDEYV
+467 NNLGMGFSKDEYV
-480 ESGPLGAVSNSNP
+480 ESGPLGSVSNSNP

-504 RNGNYVEGHTVTKVT
+504 RNGNYVEGHTVIKVT
-519 DAFGKVLYT
+519 DSFGKLLYS
-528 EPQGTQV
+528 EPQGKQV

-553 KPYGTIYGQ
+553 KEYGTIYKQ
-562 LDKKGNQVAV
+562 LDKKGNQVAI
-572 KTGTSNYSSDEANSA
+572 KTGTTNYSKNEANFG
-587 YNLVPDSWVVGY
+587 YNLVPDSWAVGY

-614 AKGLGYGTESQMAI
+614 AKGLGYGTESKLAVQ
-628 KAFEIILNQL
+628 AFEIILNQL
-638 GVQNTK
+638 GVENTK
-644 FE
+644 F

>member
-1 MHKKKNQRSI
+1 MDKKQHLAIRIFKNILKSI
-11 FRFLKN
+11 GIF
-17 FFKTLII
+17 I
-24 LILLVGS
+24 LVIFAIGF
-31 MGVGAVVG
+31 GVGVG

-71 YDTKG
+71 YDSSG
-76 NLIAEIGEEN
+76 NLLAEIGEEN
-86 RKEVKIKDVPQDF
+86 REEVKIKDVPQDF
-99 LNALIATEDSRFYEH
+99 LNALISTEDSRFYEH
-114 HGFDFIRTVKAA
+114 HGFDYIRTVKAA

-172 ENMFSKEEILEL
+172 EDMFSKEEILEL

-219 LLAGIPNAPNDY
+219 LLAGIPNAPTDY
-231 NPYDAPDLAK
+231 NPYDAPELAK

-252 VTKNITQK
+252 ATENISQK
-260 EYDKYV
+260 EYDEYV

-276 SEEAR
+276 AEEAR

-309 DPFRDGLIIT
+309 DPFRDGLVIT
-319 IALDEDL
+319 IALDKDL
-326 QKFAN
+326 QDFAN
-331 DFTMTNKYINY
+331 KFTMTNDYINY
-342 PNEEMLINFTIIE
+342 PNEEMMINFTVIQ
-355 NKTGRVIA
+355 NDTGRVIA
-363 SGSGNRQTEIV
+363 SGSGNRQTKIV

-383 AMKQAGSTMKPIL
+383 SMKQAGSTMKPIL
-396 SYAPALEYLN
+396 SYAPALEYLDV
-406 MTKDSRIVD
+406 TKDSKIVD

-428 WDMGYKG
+428 WDMQYKG
-435 SISMSQALASS
+435 SISLSQALASS

-459 FDKGYNFA
+459 YDKGYGFA
-467 NKLGMNFTEDEYV
+467 NSLGMGFSKDEYV
-480 ESGPLGAVSNSNP
+480 ESGPLGSVSSSNP

-504 RNGNYVEGHTVTKVT
+504 RNGNYVEGHTVIKVT
-519 DAFGKVLYT
+519 DSFGKLLYS
-528 EPQGTQV
+528 EPQGKQV

-553 KPYGTIYGQ
+553 KEYGTIYNQ
-562 LDKKGNQVAV
+562 LDKKGNQVAI
-572 KTGTSNYSSDEANSA
+572 KTGTTNYSKNEANFG
-587 YNLVPDSWVVGY
+587 YNLVPDSWAVGY
-599 TKDYTIAVWQGYDER
+599 TKDYTIAVWQGYNER
-614 AKGLGYGTESQMAI
+614 TKGLGYGTESKLAVQG
-628 KAFEIILNQL
+628 FEIILNQL
-638 GVQNTK
+638 GVKDTK
-644 FE
+644 F